1 MTIVLLVF
9 SDPEPRPNVRAGGRE
24 RQDSA
29 GDNAEAVLELE
40 QEILQHRC
48 RSVKAVRIF
57 DLRATS
63 GAGRPRGVYRVGC
76 TRGGVDAL
84 IVDESGCALVQK
96 PFEVEKFL
104 GVIRQALSQPAVC
117 PVKR

>member
-1 MTIVLLVF
+1 MTIVLPVF
-9 SDPEPRPNVRAGGRE
+9 PVPEPRPGVRAGSPGGRIL
-24 RQDSA
+24 QV
-29 GDNAEAVLELE
+29 GDEEAVLELE
-40 QEILQHRC
+40 QRILQRRY

-57 DLRATS
+57 DLRAAS
-63 GAGRPRGVYRVGC
+63 GAGWPRGVYRVGC

-84 IVDESGCALVQK
+84 IDESGCALVQK

-104 GVIRQALSQPAVC
+104 GVIRQALSRPAVY